1 MASLFSCSL
10 IALHLVPCICQS
22 YPYLYHDTFQSIS
35 NWQMPDDAAIVS
47 SPNCPSF
54 GTNTISTPPL
64 IKENKICISNS
75 YRELFDGQYLFESY
89 NHDLDVSL
97 FLHSGPSRYFSAQ
110 ITSDNYEYNIHSFT
124 YDRITKARCIIP
136 KSIASD
142 TFNAHDLAICVG
154 RWQFY
159 DGDEWNLDANM
170 TSVPCQSRCFEG
182 NDKEQINSGVFKYH
196 SFNVTRRTP
205 IYYCS
210 ECGVYNYLYGWPW
223 ITLGHLYI
231 IGPDPN
237 DSSGWS
243 YCPVGSN
250 LADEYIFSLD
260 DCIYW
265 KTTDGTNWIDDNS
278 IPYLCDDDA
287 RGNWTKSF
295 ENIDTDPARKVC
307 INGATDPDIN
317 GEYNWLYYDAV
328 LRGSTYLNANGSHI
342 HPSIDIFG
350 HYSWVIGDNSM
361 RCNISDAVQGYI
373 FDINDCVNGWE
384 INTNGAWIKG
394 SAVFMTECTD
404 ICVSGHSKD
413 FMPDGT
419 IFSYVYFNVTRQTNV
434 YVCEKCTVSGYDG
447 VYLYGWAYDWYIG
460 PDANDA
466 SRWSKCYIGSDLDPN
481 YVFNIQDCLYGRIPS
496 PLWQTYNG
504 VTDSDEDE
512 DDVIMTKC
520 NEASHRVCMLM
531 GSNAT
536 KEYVVN
542 GTHTGF
548 ALGFDVNTAN
558 MASGVPFTVEYSCSG
573 VFKELTIFSEAAN
586 VPYTGI
592 IYQLPTSACND
603 QRSIAIRFDTKD
615 HVYADSVYLYY
626 NTTNTLFMD
635 SMTTY
640 VNWDISTL
648 NQVSTEVQSDYCPT
662 GGSCLRLRANQ
673 NEIVSMITTIDL
685 SNKPYKYKDLLLQ
698 WSAVTTGLNSGSYFI
713 VEYQCDPNYLYT
725 VNTDEL
731 CLLKQYDDVDADC
744 TESICAA
751 QSYNLPSKCDFS
763 SEVMIKLTLQ
773 SNRSF
778 ESVYIDYVTLF
789 HSDTSGLTGTEC
801 IYTPTNA
808 EDFDD
813 VLVISLVVA
822 IVVFCIVVIFVCV
835 KKRLHSK
842 KAGIEFDDDDIVRNS
857 NQKTTSMP
865 TTTTQATTAP
875 QLELEEDVNRKVKPQ
890 KAEEEMK
897 QTDFVNR
904 KATWPTVQPPEEFL
918 CPISA
923 ELMVDPVMVTQSGWT
938 YDRVEIEAWIRENGT
953 DPNTRHACS
962 VDDLVPNRTLRDAIM
977 SWKADMGLPLQENE
991 KEDNYDHE
999 TPYI

>member
-1 MASLFSCSL
+1 MSSFVSYIL
-10 IALHLVPCICQS
+10 IALHLVLRIGQS
-22 YPYLYHDTFQSIS
+22 YPYLYHDTFDSIS
-35 NWQMPDDAAIVS
+35 DWQMSDDVSIVS
-47 SPNCPSF
+47 SPKCPSF
-54 GTNTISTPPL
+54 GANARSPPPL
-64 IKENKICISNS
+64 IKENKICISSS
-75 YRELFDGQYLFESY
+75 YRELFDGEYLFESY
-89 NHDLDVSL
+89 NHDLNASIY
-97 FLHSGPSRYFSAQ
+97 LHNGTNRYFSAQ
-110 ITSDNYEYNIHSFT
+110 TTSDNYEYNIHSFT
-124 YDRITKARCIIP
+124 YENITKARCIIP
-136 KSIASD
+136 KSNSAD
-142 TFNAHDLAICVG
+142 TFNAHDLRICVG
-154 RWQFY
+154 RWEFY
-159 DGDEWNLDANM
+159 GGEEWISDTNM
-170 TSVPCQSRCFEG
+170 TSVPCQSRCIEG
-182 NDKEQINSGVFKYH
+182 NDIEDINRGVFEYH
-196 SFNVTRRTP
+196 SFNVTRGTP

-210 ECGVYNYLYGWPW
+210 ECGRYTYLYGWVQS
-223 ITLGHLYI
+223 GSYGYR
-231 IGPDPN
+231 IGDDPN
-237 DSSGWS
+237 SPGAWS
-243 YCPVGSN
+243 YCFIGSD
-250 LADEYIFSLD
+250 LSDEYIFSLD
-260 DCIYW
+260 DC
-265 KTTDGTNWIDDNS
+265 TDWRQSWNGTDWNNNNW

-287 RGNWTKSF
+287 RGDWTKSF
-295 ENIDTDPARKVC
+295 EKINIDPDRKVC

-731 CLLKQYDDVDADC
+731 CLLKKYGDGTDC
-744 TESICAA
+744 TQSSCAV

-763 SEVMIKLTLQ
+763 SHVMIKLTLLSQ
-773 SNRSF
+773 GSL
-778 ESVYIDYVTLF
+778 ESVYIDHVTLS
-789 HSDTSGLTGTEC
+789 HSNTSGLAGKEC
-801 IYTPTNA
+801 IYTSTASVASPTL
-808 EDFDD
+808 ETIILIT
-813 VLVISLVVA
+813 VGVIG
-822 IVVFCIVVIFVCV
+822 VVFIVIISIRV
-835 KKRLHSK
+835 KKYIDSRRVSNLRARVASVELH
-842 KAGIEFDDDDIVRNS
+842 DDL
-857 NQKTTSMP
+857 TSTP
-865 TTTTQATTAP
+865 
-875 QLELEEDVNRKVKPQ
+875 KS
-890 KAEEEMK
+890 EEEK
-897 QTDFVNR
+897 KEADV
-904 KATWPTVQPPEEFL
+904 AAWPTVEPPNDFL

-938 YDRVEIEAWIRENGT
+938 YDRVEIEAWLRENGT

-977 SWKADMGLPLQENE
+977 RW
-991 KEDNYDHE
+991 KEDVGFPKREDEREDSGDDE
-999 TPYI
+999 TPYIDR